1 MYRRLAAVFL
11 LGISVVVCG
20 GCNGAKE
27 PDELGYTVAIGIDKS
42 AKKGMIDVTYVGA
55 LPAVIGE
62 GGGGGDKT
70 KSTTEV
76 TYTVPSLAEA
86 RNLLNSVTYF
96 IPSLVHVK
104 MLVIGEELAKQGIG
118 DVIGPLVRFRE
129 YRGTNYIVVA
139 KGTAKDFFKNNKPGI
154 PGTATRYYESMMES
168 NSETS
173 YFLKTTL
180 HAFYQ
185 RLKDTDGTSYAT
197 MVAVNPQT
205 LEDKPAKSKTPGE
218 KMEEYYAGDTP
229 RAGSNPVEFSGTA
242 VFRGDKMVA
251 MLSNAETR
259 SLAMLT
265 GIYQRG
271 YVTVEDPLAPKHG
284 INVNLR
290 QGEKPEFVTQL
301 IDGKPVAQVTVLLEG
316 EVTSLPSGIS
326 YEQAEYKELLE
337 AAISQIIKQEITQ
350 LVTRIQEKGADIV
363 GFGYHFRSKF
373 QKLQEWEEYAWPD
386 KFPQADIT
394 VEVKCK
400 LRRTGLMWRTTPK
413 Q

>member
-1 MYRRLAAVFL
+1 MCRRLAVVFL
-11 LGISVVVCG
+11 LGISLVVCS

-27 PDELGYTVAIGIDKS
+27 PDELGYTVAIGIDRS

-55 LPAVIGE
+55 LPVVVGE
-62 GGGGGDKT
+62 GGGGDKA
-70 KSTTEV
+70 KMTTEI

-96 IPSLVHVK
+96 TPTLTHVK
-104 MLVIGEELAKQGIG
+104 ILVIGEDLAKQGIG

-154 PGTATRYYESMMES
+154 PGTASRYFESMMES
-168 NSETS
+168 GTETS
-173 YFLKTTL
+173 YYQKTTL
-180 HAFYQ
+180 HEFYQ
-185 RLKDTDGTSYAT
+185 RLKEAEGASYAT

-205 LEDKPAKSKTPGE
+205 MEDKPARSKTPGE
-218 KMEEYYAGDTP
+218 KSEEYYVGDTP

-242 VFRGDKMVA
+242 MFKGDKMVA

-259 SLAMLT
+259 ALAMLT
-265 GIYQRG
+265 GKYNRS
-271 YVTVEDPLAPKHG
+271 YVTIKDPLAPKHG
-284 INVNLR
+284 ININLR
-290 QGEKPEFVTQL
+290 QGEKPDYMTQI
-301 IDGKPVAQVTVLLEG
+301 IDGKPAVSVTVLLEG
-316 EVTSLPSGIS
+316 EITSIPSGIN

-337 AAISQIIKQEITQ
+337 AEISQIMQQEISQ
-350 LVTRIQEKGADIV
+350 LVTRTQEKEADIV

-373 QKLQEWEEYAWPD
+373 QRLKEWEEYAWQE
-386 KFPQADIT
+386 KFPQAEIT
-394 VEVKCK
+394 VDVKCK
-400 LRRTGLMWRTTPK
+400 IRRTGLMWRTTPK